1 MASSTELI
9 NQRQRYY
16 TLRDNV
22 SNLITNFS
30 SSIESMGPALKINE
44 CFTID
49 ENSADGGKIS
59 SINSSIVDAKNK
71 LSNEIIPA
79 INEKIRSLN
88 VEIQNALD
96 REEAER
102 RREEEARNAAST
114 SSSSSN

>member
-9 NQRQRYY
+9 NQRQKYY

-30 SSIESMGPALKINE
+30 SSIESIGPALKINE

-49 ENSADGGKIS
+49 ENSADGGKIN

-79 INEKIRSLN
+79 IDAKIKSLDG
-88 VEIQNALD
+88 EIKAALE
-96 REEAER
+96 REEDER
-102 RREEEARNAAST
+102 RREEAARNAAST